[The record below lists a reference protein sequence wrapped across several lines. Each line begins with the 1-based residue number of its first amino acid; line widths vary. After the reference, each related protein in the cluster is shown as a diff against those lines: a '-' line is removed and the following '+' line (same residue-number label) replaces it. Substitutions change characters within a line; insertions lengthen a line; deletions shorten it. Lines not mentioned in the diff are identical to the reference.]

1 MNLSQII
8 YIAIGLS
15 MDAFAVSLTN
25 GMTVKK
31 LRFTYALKLAVFF
44 GGFQMLMPII
54 GWLAGVGFSEKVSA
68 VDNYIAFIVLAFIGI
83 KMIIDSHKQCNCED
97 IKEKSEE
104 SSLKIIVCLAIAT
117 SIDALAVGVT
127 FACTGI
133 TLFSTIMMYC
143 AIIGAVTLAICL
155 AGVYM
160 GKRFGSV
167 LANKSGY
174 LGGAILLII
183 AVKMLIQ

>member
-1 MNLSQII
+1 MNLSAII

-25 GMTVKK
+25 GMMVKK
-31 LRFTYALKLAVFF
+31 LRIPYALKLSVFF
-44 GGFQMLMPII
+44 GVFQMLMPIV
-54 GWLAGVGFSEKVSA
+54 GWLAGVGFSGKVSA
-68 VDNYIAFIVLAFIGI
+68 VGNYIAFVVLAVIGG
-83 KMIIDSHKQCNCED
+83 KMIMDSHKQCKCDE
-97 IKEKSEE
+97 IQGKSEE

-127 FACTGI
+127 FACTGV
-133 TLFSTIMMYC
+133 TLFSTLVMYC
-143 AIIGAVTLAICL
+143 AIIGAITLVICL

-160 GKRFGSV
+160 GRRFGGI
-167 LANKSGY
+167 LANKAGY